1 MSTAATTYTQQSIQT
16 WFSLEPP
23 LPLTPHRKVG
33 GLLSSVKRS
42 NQCSSHR
49 TTQYVRQDGLR
60 ERKHIYSYPKK
71 RTVAA
76 TYIRDVRQWLYGS
89 AYEV

>member
-1 MSTAATTYTQQSIQT
+1 MSTAATTYTKEYTDMIQT
-16 WFSLEPP
+16 GAIP
-23 LPLTPHRKVG
+23 PLTPHRKVG

-49 TTQYVRQDGLR
+49 TTEYVHQDGLR
-60 ERKHIYSYPKK
+60 ERKHIYCHPKK

-76 TYIRDVRQWLYGS
+76 TYIPDVRQWLCWS
-89 AYEV
+89 ASEA